1 MKEDVENAL
10 RDLEHDGRLMP
21 ADVVEAARDTDS
33 PLHSSFEWDDTEAAQ
48 KYRLN
53 QARSLIRTVK
63 LMVTVRE
70 VPVSVPY
77 YVRDPEA
84 DAKQAG
90 YRTVIS
96 LRSEED
102 VARAA
107 IIDAMKRVSNA
118 VRHAK
123 ELAAVL
129 GVVADLEAIDGLA
142 RGVAR
147 NVEAPQPTQ

>member
-21 ADVVEAARDTDS
+21 ADVVKAARDEDS

-48 KYRLN
+48 KYRLH
-53 QARSLIRTVK
+53 QARALIRTVK

-90 YRTVIS
+90 YRTVVS

-129 GVVADLEAIDGLA
+129 GVAADLEAIDGLA
-142 RGVAR
+142 RGVTR
-147 NVEAPQPTQ
+147 SVEAPQPTQ